1 MPKTPNKQNPLAPRP
16 NHDVEHEEHWVSVS
30 DLMGGLMMVFLL
42 IAVVYMVQLE
52 IESRKIRDVAV
63 LYDRLRTQLY
73 EDLYEEFE
81 KDLPRWGAELNRDLS
96 LRFYDT
102 EVLFPQGEDTLRPAF
117 REILEDFFPRYLD
130 IITSPKYREDILEVR
145 IEGHTS
151 SDWGTL
157 PEREAYIRNMALS
170 QARTRTTLAYL
181 LSLPEVSD
189 ERGWIKA
196 HLTANGLSS
205 SKPVMDNDVEDP
217 VRSRRVEFRLRTDA
231 ESRIE
236 GLLGEE
242 SF

>member
-1 MPKTPNKQNPLAPRP
+1 MIQPHRAANSLGPKP

-52 IESRKIRDVAV
+52 NESRKVRDVAV

-73 EDLYEEFE
+73 EDLNKEFE
-81 KDLPRWGAELNRDLS
+81 SDLPRWGADLKRDLS
-96 LRFYDT
+96 LRFYNTDL
-102 EVLFPQGEDTLRPAF
+102 LFPQGEDELRPAF
-117 REILEDFFPRYLD
+117 RTILADFFPRYVN
-130 IITSPKYREDILEVR
+130 IITSDKYRNDILEVR

-151 SDWGTL
+151 SDWGEL
-157 PEREAYIRNMALS
+157 PEDEAYIRNMALS

-181 LSLPEVSD
+181 LELPQVVGQRD
-189 ERGWIKA
+189 WLKA

-205 SKPVMDNDVEDP
+205 SKPVMEAGEEDP

-236 GLLGEE
+236 GLLQDN
-242 SF
+242 SR